1 MGPGNSCKALK
12 EQRGEAWRRGGSRKG
27 NEPSCQGTSVSRDVC
42 LVSLESSKQLDV
54 AEIMGTRLRMKL
66 KEIWRLVVDTWI
78 MTSSITLLG
87 LQ

>member
-1 MGPGNSCKALK
+1 M
-12 EQRGEAWRRGGSRKG
+12 
-27 NEPSCQGTSVSRDVC
+27 SRDVC

-78 MTSSITLLG
+78 MTSSIMLLEP
-87 LQ
+87 Q